1 MQTIAR
7 ILVLFLVLAAPAAIA
22 QEFSSLEERMS
33 SDDFSAAGLERLSAE
48 ELARLNDWLRAN
60 WPATAAASPYPA
72 QADSRGLGD
81 PVASRN
87 AIVSR
92 IKGEFT
98 GWDSRTTFTLENGMV
113 WEIAGSFT
121 PLAIRP
127 VQDPTVVIE
136 PGLFGAWNLR
146 VEGYN
151 ASARVRRVR

>member
-72 QADSRGLGD
+72 QADSRVAA
-81 PVASRN
+81 PVERN
-87 AIVSR
+87 
-92 IKGEFT
+92 
-98 GWDSRTTFTLENGMV
+98 
-113 WEIAGSFT
+113 
-121 PLAIRP
+121 LAQHGGIGKNFLP
-127 VQDPTVVIE
+127 I
-136 PGLFGAWNLR
+136 
-146 VEGYN
+146 
-151 ASARVRRVR
+151 SAF

>member
-1 MQTIAR
+1 MHMIAR
-7 ILVLFLVLAAPAAIA
+7 FIVPLLVLAAPSALA

-33 SDDFSAAGLERLSAE
+33 SDDFSSAGLERLSAD
-48 ELARLNDWLRAN
+48 ELARLNDWLRSH
-60 WPATAAASPYPA
+60 WPASAAATPYPV
-72 QADSRGLGD
+72 QADNRGLSD

-127 VQDPTVVIE
+127 VQDPTVIIE
-136 PGLFGAWNLR
+136 PGLLGAWNLR

>member
-1 MQTIAR
+1 MHIIAR
-7 ILVLFLVLAAPAAIA
+7 VLALLLALSAATAAA
-22 QEFSSLEERMS
+22 QDFSSLEERMS
-33 SDDFSAAGLERLSAE
+33 SDDFTSAGLERLSPE

-60 WPATAAASPYPA
+60 WPAGAATAYPA
-72 QADSRGLGD
+72 QADGRGLSN
-81 PVASRN
+81 PAIPRN

-98 GWDSRTTFTLENGMV
+98 GWDSRSTFTLENGMV
-113 WEIAGSFT
+113 WEMAGSFT
-121 PLAIRP
+121 PLAVRA
-127 VQDPTVVIE
+127 VQDPTVIIE